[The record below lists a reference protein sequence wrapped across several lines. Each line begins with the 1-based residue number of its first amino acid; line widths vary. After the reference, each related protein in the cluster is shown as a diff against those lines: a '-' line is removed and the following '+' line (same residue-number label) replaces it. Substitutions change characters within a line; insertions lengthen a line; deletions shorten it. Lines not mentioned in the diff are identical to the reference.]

1 MEGSQCLGGEGAQNL
16 MGIGLLLVQLLY
28 FILLCNIYISE
39 WAVMRKLQQTYQLVL
54 TVYHAQFTT
63 RLLKGTR

>member
-1 MEGSQCLGGEGAQNL
+1 MITMEGSQCLGGEGAQNL

-28 FILLCNIYISE
+28 NIYMSA

-54 TVYHAQFTT
+54 KVYHAQFTT